1 MHFKMATSLIE
12 VLISKFNY
20 SIEDAREE
28 FREMR
33 RRVFKDEED
42 PEEVLQDYGLEPD
55 YVFDLLH

>member
-1 MHFKMATSLIE
+1 MATSLIE
-12 VLISKFNY
+12 VLITKFSY
-20 SIEDAREE
+20 TAEEAREE

-42 PEEVLQDYGLEPD
+42 PEQVLEGYGLEPD